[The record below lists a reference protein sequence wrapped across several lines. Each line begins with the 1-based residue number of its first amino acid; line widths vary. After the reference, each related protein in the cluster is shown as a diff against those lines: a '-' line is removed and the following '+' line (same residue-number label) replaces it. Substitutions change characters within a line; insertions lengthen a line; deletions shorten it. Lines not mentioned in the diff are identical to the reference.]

1 MTTISEFINKNKS
14 LFIKVT
20 ELEYLV
26 FGTFPN
32 NFLNKPININVSQ
45 KKRGLILSINNGK
58 IVIMINNIFRNSG
71 GGKSRK
77 KRGQGKA
84 KKARSRRRANC
95 KAAKEDE
102 MLYEASMKKWRR
114 DNKIKNVMSICLLII
129 IYVIYKNI
137 NFGYIELRDNPW
149 EVDSTD
155 IDVLF
160 NKVIPVINLRNINI
174 SMQLLNDSLTRGLT
188 SNNTQQITKLPMN
201 INLKPL
207 SYAEFNISRFP
218 AHTEMFNMFKNVS
231 FTKKKYA
238 SGGPPEFR
246 ILGIWRLSNSGLVNI
261 ELLDPIISGSMFKFP
276 NRRDVE
282 ERILNFVT
290 ESIQIQKKLGM
301 IRKDENEGQFRFI
314 LANFPPILGNGENPV
329 IHYDGMGSIRDISK
343 KAYTGRNPDIGGI
356 ISLIYIEASEISQPS
371 ITVDEEGN
379 PIPDPIQHGEKK
391 GRNSVKTKY
400 IEGKPTL
407 GQVQI
412 HDQSQSVKHEAVG
425 TEAVRRRLLNLQ
437 ILPVQLTDAP
447 FTAVKKREKA
457 GGRKKRK
464 TRKKKRRK
472 KRTRRY

>member
-58 IVIMINNIFRNSG
+58 MVIMINNIFRNSG

-84 KKARSRRRANC
+84 KKARSRRRARR

-114 DNKIKNVMSICLLII
+114 DKKMKNVMYIFLMII
-129 IYVIYKNI
+129 IYIIFKNI

-188 SNNTQQITKLPMN
+188 SNNTQQITNLPMN
-201 INLKPL
+201 
-207 SYAEFNISRFP
+207 
-218 AHTEMFNMFKNVS
+218 
-231 FTKKKYA
+231 
-238 SGGPPEFR
+238 
-246 ILGIWRLSNSGLVNI
+246 
-261 ELLDPIISGSMFKFP
+261 
-276 NRRDVE
+276 
-282 ERILNFVT
+282 
-290 ESIQIQKKLGM
+290 
-301 IRKDENEGQFRFI
+301 
-314 LANFPPILGNGENPV
+314 
-329 IHYDGMGSIRDISK
+329 
-343 KAYTGRNPDIGGI
+343 
-356 ISLIYIEASEISQPS
+356 
-371 ITVDEEGN
+371 
-379 PIPDPIQHGEKK
+379 
-391 GRNSVKTKY
+391 
-400 IEGKPTL
+400 
-407 GQVQI
+407 
-412 HDQSQSVKHEAVG
+412 
-425 TEAVRRRLLNLQ
+425 
-437 ILPVQLTDAP
+437 
-447 FTAVKKREKA
+447 
-457 GGRKKRK
+457 
-464 TRKKKRRK
+464 
-472 KRTRRY
+472 